1 VRAIGD
7 ANRNVHAA
15 LGPPFLNGEQR
26 VCERLAVA
34 ARSSGVHHP
43 ALGRVLDEERM
54 ERDEKLRERER
65 IPAAVDIDLDCGSDA
80 LFSRERRCW

>member
-1 VRAIGD
+1 
-7 ANRNVHAA
+7 
-15 LGPPFLNGEQR
+15 
-26 VCERLAVA
+26 
-34 ARSSGVHHP
+34 
-43 ALGRVLDEERM
+43 M